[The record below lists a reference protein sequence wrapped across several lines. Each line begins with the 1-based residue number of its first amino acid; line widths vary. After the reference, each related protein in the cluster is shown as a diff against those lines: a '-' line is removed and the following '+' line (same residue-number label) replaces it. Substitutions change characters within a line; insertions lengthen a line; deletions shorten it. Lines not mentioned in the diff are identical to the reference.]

1 MRTLT
6 TLLAPSAIRVVLLAG
21 AVVALAVELL
31 PYVVQGIVIGPVIR
45 RRRRQ
50 RSRVYRA
57 PVPSGGAVHVP
68 VWAGPPPQRTMP
80 VIEAEFVGDPR
91 HG

>member
-31 PYVVQGIVIGPVIR
+31 PYVVLGIVIGPVIP
-45 RRRRQ
+45 RRRQ
-50 RSRVYRA
+50 RSRVGRA

-68 VWAGPPPQRTMP
+68 VLAGPPPQRTMP
-80 VIEAEFVGDPR
+80 VTEAELVRDPR